1 MSFVADYNLPHFPT
15 LCSPVL
21 VLVPTA
27 LARDC
32 YWAHCKGPLP
42 PPSPHRVGSTLVLI
56 VPRPLPTP
64 PASCSQVLDARDP
77 NGTRCGYLEKHV
89 KEKCPHKHMLL
100 LLNKV
105 HAHEGA

>member
-42 PPSPHRVGSTLVLI
+42 PPSPHRVGSTRVRI
-56 VPRPLPTP
+56 VPPPPHPHPPPLPPARRFLTP
-64 PASCSQVLDARDP
+64 
-77 NGTRCGYLEKHV
+77 GTPTALAADTWRST
-89 KEKCPHKHMLL
+89 
-100 LLNKV
+100 
-105 HAHEGA
+105 